1 MIPGVVRHRGRSTLA
16 PLIEL
21 MGEPTSRS
29 LKYHC
34 GGQRPHRVPGTAACS
49 AGSSRHRTSPAFTP
63 RSSSLAIMPRNFGDE
78 QWLNTDDRKGAV
90 QAKIGAAGLIHVPKR
105 KKS

>member
-1 MIPGVVRHRGRSTLA
+1 MHNHTAFIWTSKSRTFTPLA
-16 PLIEL
+16 TRPAGFFLPLAALIQ
-21 MGEPTSRS
+21 SA
-29 LKYHC
+29 
-34 GGQRPHRVPGTAACS
+34 VACS
-49 AGSSRHRTSPAFTP
+49 TGSSRHRTSPAFTP
-63 RSSSLAIMPRNFGDE
+63 RSLSLAIMPRNFGDE